1 MKLIELYIENFG
13 KLTGYK
19 YSFSSGLNVI
29 NEENGYGKSTL
40 AVFIK
45 SMLFGL
51 EDTRKSKLDENDRK
65 KYLPWQG
72 GTCGGTLTFSVG
84 GKKYRIERT
93 FAAKAADD
101 TFVLYDCDSGKE
113 SKDFGPNIGEELFGI
128 NVDGFERTV
137 FLSERRLSVKNDN
150 KTISAKLSDLVGYDG
165 DVGELDEAIDMLE
178 ERRKYYYK
186 KGGSGRISE
195 VKAAI
200 SALDTEINDVTRIS
214 DALPAKE
221 ASVKEKAKTV
231 TELEK
236 KIVELDS
243 QKQTLSYEKQ
253 YLTKKAA
260 KDDAEKKLDAVKA
273 FFKGEIPT
281 QGELRQ
287 AERAADSYRVLKDK
301 LAIAKDTPD
310 KRELIRH
317 DIAKAQS
324 FIERLGAKNEKKS
337 VKKAFPALLMLS
349 IIFAALGGVFA
360 AIVDMIIG
368 VAMIGVGVIMLIM
381 AVANFAAVK
390 KNTGEDE
397 LTRGIRAMLGRE
409 GKSYADE
416 GELLSALFAIKAK
429 KEAELEAADEKAAA
443 MQADVAM
450 LTALR
455 AECSEFLSKFN
466 VSEGDPYLQIRQHIS
481 DLDYLTERVKELT
494 AEVTY
499 IVREYGVNVEKL
511 NRSGNVILNENADV
525 VRAELEDTVRR
536 LRGELTL
543 LQRECKRDA
552 EEVGRLDE
560 LNERKAEL
568 AALLTECEEKL
579 TVINLTKD
587 HLTRAKDLLT
597 AKYLGKTRAAFSEY
611 MHLIGNEDPDDFTMD
626 TSFGI
631 TKKDSGTS
639 KPTEAYSQGT
649 QDFFTLAARLAL
661 VETLYDKELPFV
673 MLDDPFAHFDDRKCA
688 TALKVLKKI
697 SDKNQIIYFTCSK
710 SRAI

>member
-13 KLTGYK
+13 KLTAYK

-51 EDTRKSKLDENDRK
+51 EDTRKPKLDENDRK

-72 GTCGGTLTFSVG
+72 GACGGTLTFSIG
-84 GKKYRIERT
+84 KKKYRIERT

-101 TFVLYDCDSGKE
+101 TFALYDCESGKE
-113 SKDFGPNIGEELFGI
+113 SKDYGPNIGEELFGI

-150 KTISAKLSDLVGYDG
+150 KTISAKLSDLVGCDG
-165 DVGELDEAIDMLE
+165 DVGELDEAVDMLE

-186 KGGSGRISE
+186 RGGSGRISE

-200 SALDTEINDVTRIS
+200 SALDGEINDVTRII

-221 ASVKEKAKTV
+221 ASVKEKSRTVAEIEAKII
-231 TELEK
+231 E
-236 KIVELDS
+236 IDS

-260 KDDAEKKLDAVKA
+260 KDEAEKKLEEVKA

-287 AERAADSYRVLKDK
+287 AERTADHYRMLKDR
-301 LAIAKDTPD
+301 LAIAKDTTD
-310 KRELIRH
+310 KRELIKR
-317 DIAKAQS
+317 DIDEADG
-324 FIERLGAKNEKKS
+324 FIERLGAKKEKKS
-337 VKKAFPALLMLS
+337 PKKAFPALMMLS
-349 IIFAALGGVFA
+349 IILAAAGGVLAATVSTIVGAAL
-360 AIVDMIIG
+360 IG
-368 VAMIGVGVIMLIM
+368 AGVITLIA

-390 KNTGEDE
+390 KDSGEDD
-397 LTRGIRAMLGRE
+397 LTNGIRAMLGRE
-409 GKSYADE
+409 GKSYVED
-416 GELLSALFAIKAK
+416 GEFLSTLIAIKAK
-429 KEAELEAADEKAAA
+429 KEAELEVAEERAATI
-443 MQADVAM
+443 QADVDQ
-450 LTALR
+450 LTAYGDECR
-455 AECSEFLSKFN
+455 AFLSKFE
-466 VSEGDPYLQIRQHIS
+466 VGEGDPYLQIRQHIS
-481 DLDYLTERVKELT
+481 DHDYLTERVKELS
-494 AEVTY
+494 AEVAY

-511 NRSGNVILNENADV
+511 NKSGNVILNENADAM
-525 VRAELEDTVRR
+525 RAELEETVRR
-536 LRGELTL
+536 LRGEVTL

-552 EEVGRLDE
+552 EEASRLDE
-560 LNERKAEL
+560 LNEKKAEL
-568 AALLTECEEKL
+568 TALLAECEERL
-579 TVINLTKD
+579 QVINLTKD
-587 HLTRAKDLLT
+587 HLTKAKDLLT
-597 AKYLGKTRAAFSEY
+597 AKYLGKTRAAFAEY
-611 MHLIGNEDPDDFTMD
+611 MRLIGNENPDEFTMD

-631 TKKDSGTS
+631 TKNDGGTS
-639 KPTEAYSQGT
+639 KPTEAYSRGT

-673 MLDDPFAHFDDRKCA
+673 RLDDPFAHFDDKKCA
-688 TALKVLKKI
+688 TALKVLKRI
-697 SDKNQIIYFTCSK
+697 SEKNQIIYLTCSK